1 MCIVCTLDTDRSVSK
16 ARLAATLADL
26 VGVDLGKPMVEY
38 FEAIDAMAVAANG
51 DGNYLQDMKE
61 ATPEVVAF
69 VNASRGLVKAM
80 DEYVF
85 LASQP
90 VGEA

>member
-1 MCIVCTLDTDRSVSK
+1 MCIVCTLDTDGSVSK
-16 ARLAATLADL
+16 ARLAATLADAFGL
-26 VGVDLGKPMVEY
+26 DLGEPLGEY
-38 FEAIDAMAVAANG
+38 FQAIDKMAEAANG
-51 DGNYLQDMKE
+51 DENYLRGMKE

-69 VNASRGLVKAM
+69 VEASKAMVRAM

-85 LASQP
+85 LARQP